1 MKLHDVVF
9 PLRQFWKAIDATDSY
24 FFNELVS
31 SRTPRNIYCKSTKM
45 ISIWQRTSESEKKC
59 NILVRFEVVKAELV
73 FKP

>member
-24 FFNELVS
+24 FFNELMS
-31 SRTPRNIYCKSTKM
+31 RNIYCKSTKM